1 MPVTAIRSGTDR
13 ITVYVANPTHRVAL
27 MIHLNVIRARWEK
40 RVLPTFYED
49 NYFSLL
55 PGERR
60 TVSIEFTQSS
70 FAGEPLALTVGGW
83 NLVPQKI
90 LIGDARR

>member
-1 MPVTAIRSGTDR
+1 
-13 ITVYVANPTHRVAL
+13 